1 MAKRTIAKIARPR
14 TLARRADQ
22 LLGELRQ
29 MIDSAR
35 ARVATAANSELTLL
49 YWRIGRRIHSEILSG
64 ERAAYGE
71 GNSCHGV
78 ATIGSRIRPGIHLHL
93 ADAHGR
99 LFRGVSSKRRLLRR
113 CRNNCRG
120 PTSRSCCR

>member
-1 MAKRTIAKIARPR
+1 MAKRTVASITRPR
-14 TLARRADQ
+14 TLARQADQ

-49 YWRIGRRIHSEILSG
+49 YWRIGRRIHSDILSG

-71 GNSCHGV
+71 AIV
-78 ATIGSRIRPGIHLHL
+78 ATVSRQLVVEYGQNFRSKSL
-93 ADAHGR
+93 ARMVQFAQV
-99 LFRGVSSKRRLLRR
+99 F
-113 CRNNCRG
+113 
-120 PTSRSCCR
+120 PE